1 MWIRSRCTRRLCRR
15 FLRRILLYFIMVRK
29 YSTELGSL
37 EAAVRRAVDECI
49 RNDVLADFLRKNRAE
64 VEMTSIFEYNQE
76 EEERKLRAAE
86 RKAGYDEGYD
96 SGYESGAADGE
107 VRGEVRSIVKA
118 VIKLMQ
124 NMKLTVE
131 QALDTLDITGDERE
145 EVLGRL
151 NKKMNA

>member
-1 MWIRSRCTRRLCRR
+1 MGQWRTLSDYARYVAL
-15 FLRRILLYFIMVRK
+15 VRK
-29 YSTELGSL
+29 YNTELGSL
-37 EAAVRRAVDECI
+37 EATVRRAVDECI

-107 VRGEVRSIVKA
+107 VRGEVRSTVKA

-151 NKKMNA
+151 NKKMNV

>member
-1 MWIRSRCTRRLCRR
+1 
-15 FLRRILLYFIMVRK
+15 MVRK
-29 YSTELGSL
+29 YNTELGSL

-76 EEERKLRAAE
+76 EEERKLRATE

>member
-1 MWIRSRCTRRLCRR
+1 M
-15 FLRRILLYFIMVRK
+15 RK
-29 YSTELGSL
+29 YKTELGSL
-37 EAAVRRAVDECI
+37 DEAVNRAVDECI

-86 RKAGYDEGYD
+86 RQAGYDV
-96 SGYESGAADGE
+96 GYERGAAE
-107 VRGEVRSIVKA
+107 GEVRSTVNA

-124 NMKLTVE
+124 NMKLTME

-145 EVLGRL
+145 EVLERL
-151 NKKMNA
+151 NKKMNV